1 VAGFCAG
8 LVECHE
14 YRQPGAR
21 VVVSYATENVDF
33 NFGKYLVPD
42 RRLLFPGLSAPKNK

>member
-1 VAGFCAG
+1 VAGVWPGLAG
-8 LVECHE
+8 CHE

-21 VVVSYATENVDF
+21 VVVSCAAENVDF

-42 RRLLFPGLSAPKNK
+42 RRRVV